1 MPVLLSQQK
10 REFHRFEA
18 NMKWFQDNYD
28 SLRKEYPGKYVA
40 VDNGKVQMHDKD
52 ARVLIKKLKDE
63 CKDTGRYLSSL

>member
-1 MPVLLSQQK
+1 
-10 REFHRFEA
+10 
-18 NMKWFQDNYD
+18 MKWFQDNYD

-63 CKDTGRYLSSL
+63 CKDTGR